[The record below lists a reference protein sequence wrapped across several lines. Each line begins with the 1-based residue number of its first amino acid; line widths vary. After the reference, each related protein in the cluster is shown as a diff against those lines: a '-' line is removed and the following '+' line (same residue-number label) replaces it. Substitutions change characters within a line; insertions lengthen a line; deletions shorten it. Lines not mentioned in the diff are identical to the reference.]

1 MLIHEVVLGET
12 LERPVHFSE
21 KLLDLT
27 LRWGSWQGNI
37 ALKYFHNIKK
47 ISQCVWYIHLYM
59 TSLTTVCVVLLELI
73 TFMH

>member
-37 ALKYFHNIKK
+37 ALKYFHYNKK
-47 ISQCVWYIHLYM
+47 FAQCAYNYI
-59 TSLTTVCVVLLELI
+59 
-73 TFMH
+73 

>member
-37 ALKYFHNIKK
+37 ALKYFHNINKNFPM
-47 ISQCVWYIHLYM
+47 CMVHTPLYDVIDHRM
-59 TSLTTVCVVLLELI
+59 CSFI
-73 TFMH
+73 RINHFMH